1 MYQKLEPYFHLLIYR
16 ILHPFSSLSLYLR
29 AFSSAF
35 HIRYHLKS
43 QLHLLGELSVALF
56 CSSIKI
62 IDCNCKCAMIYANVC
77 IIYSA
82 ETALSK
88 ENRQASGLEYEYYI
102 FKIFRGY
109 A

>member
-1 MYQKLEPYFHLLIYR
+1 
-16 ILHPFSSLSLYLR
+16 
-29 AFSSAF
+29 
-35 HIRYHLKS
+35 
-43 QLHLLGELSVALF
+43 
-56 CSSIKI
+56 
-62 IDCNCKCAMIYANVC
+62 MIYANVC

-88 ENRQASGLEYEYYI
+88 ENRQTSGLEYEYYI